1 MPEAELPGLRER
13 KRLATRQA
21 IQYAVLKLAL
31 DRGLEHVTVEE
42 ISKHADVSPRT
53 FFNYF
58 VSKEAAIAGD
68 SPTLMVEVGAEVEAF
83 VAGGPKG
90 DLLQDLGE
98 LVAAAADY
106 APESRDMML
115 MRRELYSRYP
125 NLFSLRMAGMKAFE
139 DELAGVIAR
148 RLAHDDPRLTA
159 DAEALDSRARL
170 VTLVA
175 FGVLR
180 HAWSSW
186 ADTDRNGNAPL
197 DVRLRESFDELESVL
212 LESAS
217 A

>member
-21 IQYAVLKLAL
+21 IQHAVLKLAL

-68 SPTLMVEVGAEVEAF
+68 SPTLMAEAEVETF
-83 VAGGPKG
+83 VAGGPNG
-90 DLLQDLGE
+90 DLLRDLGE
-98 LVAAAADY
+98 LVARAADY
-106 APESRDMML
+106 ASESRDIML
-115 MRRELYSRYP
+115 MRRDLYSRYP
-125 NLFSLRMAGMKAFE
+125 NLFALRMAGMKVFE

-148 RLAHDDPRLTA
+148 RLEHTDPGLAA
-159 DAEALDSRARL
+159 DPEALASRARL
-170 VTLVA
+170 ITLVA

-180 HAWSSW
+180 HAWASW
-186 ADTDRNGNAPL
+186 ADTERNGNAPL
-197 DVRLRESFDELESVL
+197 DVRLRESFDQVASVL